1 MSAPSAQTPS
11 PDREPGK
18 ADREP
23 GKAGRRDSKEVSR
36 GIAMLVLAGLF
47 IAFAVLNVEEV
58 HVDWILG
65 SGRAPLI
72 LVIIISLLVGIVLT
86 YFAERLRKRS
96 R

>member
-1 MSAPSAQTPS
+1 MSAPSARTPS
-11 PDREPGK
+11 TSPQPGK
-18 ADREP
+18 VE
-23 GKAGRRDSKEVSR
+23 RRDRKEVSR
-36 GIAMLVLAGLF
+36 GVAMVVLGGLF

-72 LVIIISLLVGIVLT
+72 LVIIISLLVGVVLT